1 MRAARCASA
10 SRALPDVSVEPP
22 EADGELQAQ
31 IVGLRR
37 GRHVLPAAAA
47 RVTGPLGLGSWNH
60 RSAGEAHELVVYPD
74 LPTAR
79 RLALAVRTGRFRDEG
94 RRSRGPLGL
103 GTDFESIRDYSPDD
117 DVRQLNWRATERLGR
132 PMSNTYRVERDRD
145 VVCVVDCGRL
155 MASPLGDLT
164 RLDAAVDAAV
174 SVATVAD
181 AVGDRAGALAFDQEI
196 RRSLS
201 PRRAGGAAVVQ
212 ALFDLEPRPVE
223 SDYELAF
230 RHVGETKRAFV
241 LVLTDLLDESAAR
254 PLAAALP
261 LLARRHAL
269 AVASATDVD
278 LEGLLTDEPE
288 RVEEVYRAAAAAEV
302 LAARARVVA
311 RLRHAGA
318 LVIEAPAARPSRR
331 LRQRISAE
339 RRLGRGSR
347 SAGRG
352 RPRASSRPPRA
363 RSRRASALVRPIPAG
378 VTNPSTSPATTSHG
392 AVPSTIAS
400 AGRAS
405 RLSASPRV
413 PRPGLDEGPAEPQPG
428 RARDDDAGELEHA
441 VSRDQLEERPAV
453 PGADREPTDRAQQHP
468 VEDQHRRGAESEQD
482 PGGESEQRHADVVR
496 HDRGRER
503 GLFVRREAEVLS
515 LSARLRHALK
525 FARARGPPRR
535 RGRRAPTRPRAAPA
549 RRATP
554 PRRTRTTHRSAT
566 RRQ

>member
-1 MRAARCASA
+1 MSPTVRGAAVLGLAALSGLILPPAFAVLALLAVAAAIATDAYAGRRPPAVVRAAPATLSRGVRVPLRLSA
-10 SRALPDVSVEPP
+10 PGESRTLRLRQPRPPDVSVEPA
-22 EADGELQAQ
+22 EADGVLETE

-47 RVTGPLGLGSWNH
+47 RVTGPLGLGSWTH
-60 RSAGEAHELVVYPD
+60 RQGEPHELVVYPD

-174 SVATVAD
+174 SVAAVAD
-181 AVGDRAGALAFDQEI
+181 AVGDRAGALAFDREI
-196 RRSLS
+196 LRSLS

-212 ALFDLEPRPVE
+212 ALFDLEPRPVD

-241 LVLTDLLDESAAR
+241 LVLTDLLDETAAR

-278 LEGLLTDEPE
+278 LERLLTDEPE

-302 LAARARVVA
+302 LAARSRVVA

-318 LVIEAPAARPSRR
+318 LVIEAPAGALPAACVSAY
-331 LRQRISAE
+331 LRA
-339 RRLGRGSR
+339 
-347 SAGRG
+347 
-352 RPRASSRPPRA
+352 
-363 RSRRASALVRPIPAG
+363 
-378 VTNPSTSPATTSHG
+378 
-392 AVPSTIAS
+392 
-400 AGRAS
+400 
-405 RLSASPRV
+405 
-413 PRPGLDEGPAEPQPG
+413 
-428 RARDDDAGELEHA
+428 
-441 VSRDQLEERPAV
+441 
-453 PGADREPTDRAQQHP
+453 
-468 VEDQHRRGAESEQD
+468 
-482 PGGESEQRHADVVR
+482 
-496 HDRGRER
+496 
-503 GLFVRREAEVLS
+503 
-515 LSARLRHALK
+515 K
-525 FARARGPPRR
+525 ARARL
-535 RGRRAPTRPRAAPA
+535 
-549 RRATP
+549 
-554 PRRTRTTHRSAT
+554 
-566 RRQ
+566 